1 MSPNLALHFES
12 LKISFL
18 YPSSHIPPAEYGG
31 LTVIESLVN
40 VTHLFFVGG
49 DWCHIQDFVVSSLQS
64 RSYRSPI
71 IGLRF
76 CFRSIGEICSLIK
89 NSSNLQEAHISC
101 SNTEITEE
109 CNLDRSLHF
118 SPRSSHGIH

>member
-1 MSPNLALHFES
+1 MSRTYLLPVET
-12 LKISFL
+12 
-18 YPSSHIPPAEYGG
+18 G
-31 LTVIESLVN
+31 V
-40 VTHLFFVGG
+40 
-49 DWCHIQDFVVSSLQS
+49 IQDFVVSSLQS
-64 RSYRSPI
+64 RSYHSLI

-89 NSSNLQEAHISC
+89 NSFNLQEARISC

-118 SPRSSHGIH
+118 PRSSHGVHRRLSGLFPFCWDRYEFCFIVQTMPVFM